1 MHPNK
6 HRMAEHTIYEPLSG
20 VRKNREAMSVNGL
33 SGRFWHCNEETL
45 ALVDFLTSSTAD
57 IQDAFAYRKEAGHAA
72 ARRPDATDD
81 ITQWIAK
88 AKQVQKRERPRL
100 SIDESIKKEDKIEV
114 VTNSSQQTL
123 RDMKEEIDHTLQSY
137 NELLSDIKL
146 TSKKLERSKAV
157 SKCGVLGVALLRL
170 VPVGAVIAGVAFAFR
185 GTMLPGMALA
195 ITGMV
200 TTPFFWSCV
209 IVTPEQE
216 EQLVMQRNNVED
228 AITMLNSIHI
238 TVDQLIAF
246 NPLSIDKGQTARG
259 DVDTRLDILEN
270 LDNLEQVKENGKSL
284 VGACNTMDLKFTEL
298 GNQIQVL
305 RKQVVD
311 LQHSRSKAKQG

>member
-1 MHPNK
+1 MFVEWFAWNL
-6 HRMAEHTIYEPLSG
+6 RWLLIQISQLQAICESTIMSHLTKTNLNLSQI
-20 VRKNREAMSVNGL
+20 L
-33 SGRFWHCNEETL
+33 W
-45 ALVDFLTSSTAD
+45 
-57 IQDAFAYRKEAGHAA
+57 
-72 ARRPDATDD
+72 
-81 ITQWIAK
+81 
-88 AKQVQKRERPRL
+88 
-100 SIDESIKKEDKIEV
+100 
-114 VTNSSQQTL
+114 
-123 RDMKEEIDHTLQSY
+123 DMKEEIDHTLQSY

-146 TSKKLERSKAV
+146 TSKKLKWSKAV

-195 ITGMV
+195 ITGMG
-200 TTPFFWSCV
+200 TAPFFWSCV
-209 IVTPEQE
+209 IVTPDQE
-216 EQLVMQRNNVED
+216 EQLVMKRNNVED
-228 AITMLNSIHI
+228 AITILNSIHI

-284 VGACNTMDLKFTEL
+284 VGSCNTMDLKFTEL

-305 RKQVVD
+305 HKQVVD

>member
-1 MHPNK
+1 
-6 HRMAEHTIYEPLSG
+6 
-20 VRKNREAMSVNGL
+20 
-33 SGRFWHCNEETL
+33 
-45 ALVDFLTSSTAD
+45 
-57 IQDAFAYRKEAGHAA
+57 
-72 ARRPDATDD
+72 
-81 ITQWIAK
+81 
-88 AKQVQKRERPRL
+88 
-100 SIDESIKKEDKIEV
+100 
-114 VTNSSQQTL
+114 
-123 RDMKEEIDHTLQSY
+123 MKEEIDHTLQSY

-146 TSKKLERSKAV
+146 TSKKLEWSKAV

-195 ITGMV
+195 ITGMG
-200 TTPFFWSCV
+200 TAPFFWLCV
-209 IVTPEQE
+209 IVTPDQE
-216 EQLVMQRNNVED
+216 EQLVMKRNNVED
-228 AITMLNSIHI
+228 AITILNSIHI

-284 VGACNTMDLKFTEL
+284 VGSCNTMDLKFTEL

-305 RKQVVD
+305 CKQVVD

>member
-20 VRKNREAMSVNGL
+20 FRKNREAMSVNGL

-57 IQDAFAYRKEAGHAA
+57 IQDTFAYLKEAGHAA

-114 VTNSSQQTL
+114 VTNSSQQIL

-146 TSKKLERSKAV
+146 TSKKLEWSKAV
-157 SKCGVLGVALLRL
+157 SKCGILGVALLRL
-170 VPVGAVIAGVAFAFR
+170 VPVGAVIAGVALAFR
-185 GTMLPGMALA
+185 GTMLPGITLA
-195 ITGMV
+195 ITGMG
-200 TTPFFWSCV
+200 TTPFFWSFV
-209 IVTPEQE
+209 IVAPDEE
-216 EQLVMQRNNVED
+216 EQLVMKRNNVED
-228 AITMLNSIHI
+228 AITMLKSIHI

-246 NPLSIDKGQTARG
+246 NPLSIDKHQTARG
-259 DVDTRLDILEN
+259 GVDTRLDILEN

-284 VGACNTMDLKFTEL
+284 VGSCNTMDLKFTEL

-311 LQHSRSKAKQG
+311 LQHSRSKGKQG